1 MSHCGFERVENPS
14 DKDPHF
20 PIYAAGAVELGAAWQ
35 KHSEETGRDDLP
47 VKLNDPSFSAPVPAT
62 LTEVEGEM
70 ELQLIWSTMSDEWL
84 RISLTLLLDIG
95 LHSSSKPNYAEV

>member
-1 MSHCGFERVENPS
+1 MSHCGFERVENPPTKTRTS
-14 DKDPHF
+14 RSTQP
-20 PIYAAGAVELGAAWQ
+20 GAVELGAAWQ

-47 VKLNDPSFSAPVPAT
+47 VKLNDPSFSAPVHAT